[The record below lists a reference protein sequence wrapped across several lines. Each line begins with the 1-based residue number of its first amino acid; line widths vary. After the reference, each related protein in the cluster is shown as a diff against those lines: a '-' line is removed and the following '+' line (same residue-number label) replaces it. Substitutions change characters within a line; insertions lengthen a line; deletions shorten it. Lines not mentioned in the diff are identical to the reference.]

1 MKTITYQNNNQYWA
15 LKDALEE
22 AGYTL
27 KADCYWSQILRN
39 DEGEEIGLSRETES
53 TNNPLDDLTA
63 VLAVEVKE
71 ETAMETI
78 NYVYVN
84 QYVKMRHILSGMGYR
99 VTKAE
104 PWEYTYTNS
113 NGDAIVLK
121 RMHGLTNDPYADL
134 LTALL
139 AGNDYAGISIVNGR
153 TYCDPAEA
161 LAVYPIDEL
170 AVYMDDDTR
179 EAVHR
184 EGVWDTELLFLLRY
198 LSLAPHDLI
207 IP

>member
-84 QYVKMRHILSGMGYR
+84 QYVKNAAHPIRY
-99 VTKAE
+99 
-104 PWEYTYTNS
+104 
-113 NGDAIVLK
+113 
-121 RMHGLTNDPYADL
+121 GLPCHQGG
-134 LTALL
+134 AL
-139 AGNDYAGISIVNGR
+139 G
-153 TYCDPAEA
+153 
-161 LAVYPIDEL
+161 
-170 AVYMDDDTR
+170 
-179 EAVHR
+179 VHLHQLQR
-184 EGVWDTELLFLLRY
+184 RRNC
-198 LSLAPHDLI
+198 P
-207 IP
+207 